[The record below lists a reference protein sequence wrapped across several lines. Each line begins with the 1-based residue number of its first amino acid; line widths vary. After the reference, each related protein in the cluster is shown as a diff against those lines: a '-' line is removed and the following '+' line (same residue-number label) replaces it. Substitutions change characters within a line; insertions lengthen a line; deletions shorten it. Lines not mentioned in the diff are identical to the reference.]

1 MIISLS
7 KFFLFSA
14 FFLLP
19 FPFLR
24 LFSNFTIS
32 DLLIIFSFITISIS
46 KTGREFLKENVF
58 LKNIF
63 LIPIM
68 IFSVGFFLSVNNSIY
83 PYESITAFLQVLF
96 IFFIGY
102 PVLERLVEN
111 ESEIKRIAILLIIP
125 GIFISFIMIGLKILD
140 LDIGNN
146 MLAYEGWRG
155 RLTYGGMEPSIPGRI
170 ILQNIPFLV
179 LFVLSKKNYMIIF
192 LSGLIISLQLLAI
205 FLTSSRSN
213 FLTFIVGLFLF
224 AIFILKIQNR
234 IQLRSIL
241 YTLIM
246 SILIL
251 MVVYNLNED
260 FFVRPFERY
269 STILQVEKSASS
281 IERIKI
287 IDEGFG
293 YIDRNPL
300 YGLGMDNSHIYTI
313 ISVHNPV
320 ILTWVESG
328 IFGMIGFSLIYII
341 MVYYGYEAFKNKFF
355 NSYLLLSLSIIM
367 LMMVFGDMFMANSYK
382 RVLWLPALLFL
393 VHYKKLSSITAVNSH

>member
-1 MIISLS
+1 
-7 KFFLFSA
+7 
-14 FFLLP
+14 
-19 FPFLR
+19 
-24 LFSNFTIS
+24 
-32 DLLIIFSFITISIS
+32 
-46 KTGREFLKENVF
+46 
-58 LKNIF
+58 
-63 LIPIM
+63 
-68 IFSVGFFLSVNNSIY
+68 
-83 PYESITAFLQVLF
+83 
-96 IFFIGY
+96 
-102 PVLERLVEN
+102 
-111 ESEIKRIAILLIIP
+111 
-125 GIFISFIMIGLKILD
+125 
-140 LDIGNN
+140 